1 MFKSLT
7 ISLVLI
13 LVTTTSR
20 IEGKASQPEER
31 SRQQL
36 HVRIYDYAQ
45 VSPETLAEAK
55 SVASSIFRRI
65 GVEIS
70 WLGHS
75 VSSNSPE
82 DSFKGEP
89 VNPKLQL
96 RILNRQMTEKLSVNK
111 TMTGLAF
118 QGTAGQP
125 GRVAN
130 VFYHRVEDLAKSKTC
145 SKGEIL
151 GHAAAHELGHLL
163 LGNLD
168 HPSIGLMK
176 ARLEHKDLQSAAR
189 GDLRFTEGEAVLIR
203 RAISGQ

>member
-1 MFKSLT
+1 MFRSLT
-7 ISLVLI
+7 ISLVL
-13 LVTTTSR
+13 LLATTTR
-20 IEGKASQPEER
+20 AIEGSANKCEEGSRR
-31 SRQQL
+31 SL
-36 HVRIYDYAQ
+36 YVRIYDYAQ

-55 SVASSIFRRI
+55 TVASSIFRKI

-70 WLGHS
+70 WSGHS
-75 VSSNSPE
+75 FSSNSVDGNLNRE
-82 DSFKGEP
+82 QSG
-89 VNPKLQL
+89 PKLQL
-96 RILNRQMTEKLSVNK
+96 RILNRQMTEKLLVNK

-163 LGNLD
+163 LGSLD
-168 HPSIGLMK
+168 HPSTGLMK
-176 ARLEHKDLQSAAR
+176 ARLEHKDLQAAAK
-189 GDLRFTEGEAVLIR
+189 GDLLFSAGEAALIR
-203 RAISGQ
+203 QAISGK